1 MINPATRPGNAGRGV
16 ALFATTGDT
25 LVDRGGTNRRILRT
39 QHGRRGVVAG
49 FTTTGDS
56 NVGVEL
62 TAGPGCITRLV
73 ASVATSS
80 GIADVVGDLAISRR
94 VTTGVAAI
102 TFA

>member
-1 MINPATRPGNAGRGV
+1 MAR
-16 ALFATTGDT
+16 
-25 LVDRGGTNRRILRT
+25 
-39 QHGRRGVVAG
+39 

-80 GIADVVGDLAISRR
+80 GIADVVADLAVGRR
-94 VTTGVAAI
+94 IGPGVAAI